1 MCLLL
6 QVSCK
11 CHEVF
16 HAAVRG
22 AQGKRDVQTP
32 HSNLHQ
38 DDVRGDPSLPHTL
51 FLFLSLSL
59 SLSGLCYLHLQLK
72 LLLWLLQESDLH
84 TAVCLE
90 QAAHAFLRIHPS
102 MARKYALHLILA
114 GHRFAKATQV
124 SRSTH

>member
-16 HAAVRG
+16 HAAVRS

-38 DDVRGDPSLPHTL
+38 DDVRGDPSLPPSHP
-51 FLFLSLSL
+51 LSLSL

-72 LLLWLLQESDLH
+72 LLLLLLQESDLH

-124 SRSTH
+124 SGSTH